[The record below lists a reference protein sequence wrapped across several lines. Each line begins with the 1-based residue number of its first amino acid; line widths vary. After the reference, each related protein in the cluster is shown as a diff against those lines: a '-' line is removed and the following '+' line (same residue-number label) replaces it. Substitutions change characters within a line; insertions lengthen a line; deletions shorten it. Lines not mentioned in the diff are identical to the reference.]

1 VTQNSLT
8 FCFYC
13 YFIGDRINTNDQF
26 DDTGEWTVVHAS
38 RNQQPCSERA
48 LVLLSVGIPH
58 RVVTGD
64 DAQFMLV
71 VPASVAEKAKFEI
84 WEYEQE
90 NRTTR
95 VDQKVVA
102 PNYEKSVPGV
112 IGYLVVVVLVAWLS
126 EISAFGHDWLAAG
139 RIDGTLLRD
148 GEWWRAITALTLHG
162 DLKHILGNMVFGAF
176 LGLLAGG
183 LIGPGVAWLAIVLA
197 AALANTLNTFLLDES
212 HRAIGASTAVFA
224 ALGLV
229 SGFVWRSKLM
239 AQEKWAWRLGPI
251 VGGLALLAYT
261 GTGGPDTD
269 IGAHLAG
276 FVCGFSSGMIVSRL
290 PGVSENGQAQVMSG
304 FLALGIIFLAW
315 TVAL

>member
-1 VTQNSLT
+1 M
-8 FCFYC
+8 
-13 YFIGDRINTNDQF
+13 
-26 DDTGEWTVVHAS
+26 
-38 RNQQPCSERA
+38 
-48 LVLLSVGIPH
+48 LLSVSIPH
-58 RVVTGD
+58 RVVAGD
-64 DAQFMLV
+64 NAQFMLV

-95 VDQKVVA
+95 GGQKVIA
-102 PNYEKSVPGV
+102 PNYKKSVPGV
-112 IGYLVVVVLVAWLS
+112 IGYLVVVVLVTWLS
-126 EISAFGHDWLAAG
+126 EISAFGQDWLAAG
-139 RIDGTLLRD
+139 RIDGALLRD

-176 LGLLAGG
+176 FGLLAGG

-251 VGGLALLAYT
+251 VGGVALLAYT

-269 IGAHLAG
+269 IGAHFAG
-276 FVCGFSSGMIVSRL
+276 FVCGFTSGLIVSRL
-290 PGVSENGQAQVMSG
+290 PGISGNSQAQAMSG
-304 FLALGIIFLAW
+304 LLALGIIFLAW
-315 TVAL
+315 TIAL